1 MGITS
6 MVWKDCKISVFS
18 CYIVALVDNGV
29 KITIVL
35 IYVQD
40 LIITG
45 DDLEEVTWIRATLSV

>member
-1 MGITS
+1 MDS
-6 MVWKDCKISVFS
+6 SLFLK
-18 CYIVALVDNGV
+18 DNGV